1 MTTTGGP
8 PDRFRLLYVCTGNIC
23 RSPFAQFHTRFLLEA
38 RLGPAQ
44 AARFHVAS
52 AGISAVVGRE
62 MHPLSREQ
70 LTTRRDHPDVESF
83 RARQLPER
91 DLLLADL
98 VLGLARPHRSES
110 LSLVPKAMGHAFTL
124 REFARL
130 LAAADPE
137 RRRRLPADPVERAR
151 ALVTLARD
159 TRGVPA
165 PVSEEEDAVPDPISG
180 GEEEQREAA
189 ETIDTAVRVFLDL
202 LTPPRTPS
210 RPGPPPPPRSGR

>member
-8 PDRFRLLYVCTGNIC
+8 PDRFRLFFVCTGNIC
-23 RSPFAQFHTRFLLEA
+23 RSPFAQFHTRFLLAA

-44 AARFHVAS
+44 AARFDVAS
-52 AGISAVVGRE
+52 AGTSAVVGRA

-70 LTTRRDHPDVESF
+70 LTTRRDHPDVEAF

-110 LSLVPKAMGHAFTL
+110 LSLVPKAMGRAFTL

-130 LAAADPE
+130 LGAADPE
-137 RRRRLPADPVERAR
+137 RLRRLPTDPVERAR
-151 ALVTLARD
+151 ALVATARD
-159 TRGVPA
+159 TRGIPA
-165 PVSEEEDAVPDPISG
+165 PVPEEEDAVPDPITG

-189 ETIDTAVRVFLDL
+189 EIVDAAVRVFLDL
-202 LTPPRTPS
+202 LAPPRMPPP
-210 RPGPPPPPRSGR
+210 PGPPHPPRSGP